1 VNIGLFTDTYFPQ
14 VSGVATSIKTLKEE
28 LEREGHTV
36 YIFTTTDPDVD
47 KDQFEPNIFR
57 FASVP
62 FISFKERRIAI
73 RGLFRAYQVARDL
86 ELDIV
91 HTQTEFSMGY
101 IGKFVAKNLHIPCV
115 HTYHTMYQDYLHYI
129 LNGKLVRP
137 YHVKQA
143 MRAYLHNMYG
153 VIAPSSRVVKT
164 LQSYGV
170 KTPMQVIPTGIN
182 LCQYDHPVLDD
193 PRIQLNIASTTNVL
207 LSLSRIAFE
216 KKIDEVIAAFPA
228 ILKAVPDTVL
238 VIVGDGP
245 ARETLQEQAKTLGI
259 WDHVIFTGEV
269 PNEHVSAYYH
279 MADLFLSASESESQG
294 LTYIE
299 AMASGLKSVAA
310 ASPYTND
317 LLDDPA
323 IGTTFTTEP
332 EMVQQVTRYLA
343 HPQAFN
349 DPEPRLRK
357 LELISAP
364 HFGHR
369 VVQFYRTAQTYYE
382 TLNRDSAKLSD

>member
-1 VNIGLFTDTYFPQ
+1 MNIGLFTDTYFPQ

-143 MRAYLHNMYG
+143 MRAYLHNMHG
-153 VIAPSSRVVKT
+153 IVAPSSRVVKT
-164 LQSYGV
+164 LRSYGV
-170 KTPMQVIPTGIN
+170 KTPMEVIPTGIN

-193 PRIQLNIASTTNVL
+193 PRVALQIAPTTNVL

-216 KKIDEVIAAFPA
+216 KKIDEVIAALPA
-228 ILKAVPDTVL
+228 ILAVVPNTVL

-245 ARETLQEQAKTLGI
+245 ARETLQNQAKSLGI
-259 WDHVIFTGEV
+259 WEHVIFTGEV
-269 PNEHVSAYYH
+269 PNEHVAAYYH

-323 IGTTFTTEP
+323 IGTTFTSEP

-343 HPQAFN
+343 HPQVFN
-349 DPEPRLRK
+349 DPSPRLRK

-369 VVQFYRTAQTYYE
+369 VIQFYRTAQIYYE
-382 TLNRDSAKLSD
+382 TLNRDSTKLSD